1 VIFAGALLCLTATIA
16 PEAALLP
23 LIAAAWL
30 TAAVLAFQRAT

>member
-1 VIFAGALLCLTATIA
+1 MIFSGALLSLTATIA

-23 LIAAAWL
+23 LVATAWL